1 MADQAMSR
9 WERTLRKMAL
19 SLVVALNKV
28 YGSIGGA
35 LYTAP
40 GQAPRRGAAGHAKQH
55 RRTSKRIVQHEPARK
70 RHARESHSNRG

>member
-1 MADQAMSR
+1 MAQQAMPR

-19 SLVVALNKV
+19 NLVVALNKV
-28 YGSIGGA
+28 YGSIGGM

-40 GQAPRRGAAGHAKQH
+40 GQAPRHGAARHTN
-55 RRTSKRIVQHEPARK
+55 RRTRTSGRAAQRGPARK